1 MWCHDLFIKN
11 IYILDYNWFWHWFCI
26 ILLQVDG
33 DTSTNDTV
41 IALAS
46 GLSGLSCISSLDSDE
61 AIQLQ
66 ACLDAVMSTLYN
78 FHNYFVTSYSFFP
91 VEQNNILMYFNSCWK
106 LSSSCKTRKLIKFY
120 ELCWSYCYSTFWHV
134 IKVWFWGQHAVVS
147 FLNVKIVDMMINFHA

>member
-1 MWCHDLFIKN
+1 M
-11 IYILDYNWFWHWFCI
+11 
-26 ILLQVDG
+26 LQVDG

-78 FHNYFVTSYSFFP
+78 FHNYFVISYSFFP
-91 VEQNNILMYFNSCWK
+91 VEQNNILMYFNSCGGLVALVK
-106 LSSSCKTRKLIKFY
+106 LES
-120 ELCWSYCYSTFWHV
+120 
-134 IKVWFWGQHAVVS
+134 
-147 FLNVKIVDMMINFHA
+147 